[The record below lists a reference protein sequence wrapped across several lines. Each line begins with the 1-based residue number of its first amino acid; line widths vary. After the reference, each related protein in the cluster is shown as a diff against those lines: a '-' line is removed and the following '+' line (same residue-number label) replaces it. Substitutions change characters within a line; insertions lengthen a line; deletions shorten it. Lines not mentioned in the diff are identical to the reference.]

1 MKKELLI
8 SLSIGT
14 FFLINLSSCGNPD
27 VRPNQPQPSVPQQ
40 AEGTPAELPD
50 SVRPDGNESYKPPS
64 DGSEDVSE
72 PSGETEKEYSLD
84 ELAQQAAN
92 RYDVDASLVCAI
104 IDQESKWDPNAV
116 SPKGAVGLM
125 QIMPQ
130 TGEEACGLTEN
141 QLYDPTKNVDC
152 GVRYF
157 SELHARFGSVKLA
170 LCAYNAGPHR
180 IINRKCPSF
189 RETTGYVRNI
199 LAAWKPG
206 EQTCPQGVASPAIA
220 IGSIGK
226 SSQAHLSAK
235 GVADYRFVKGG
246 HSSPKMWWR
255 FVCQGID
262 VVYDREIYKTQPS
275 ACGKPAKTQRQKGT
289 WIKILNVTVND
300 IYSDE
305 VRLKQRR
312 AMSKRKIKDNIIK
325 GCPKPALPRTCA
337 VNR

>member
-1 MKKELLI
+1 MKKEVLI

-14 FFLINLSSCGNPD
+14 FFLFTLSSCGNPEE
-27 VRPNQPQPSVPQQ
+27 RPSKPQPNVPQQ
-40 AEGTPAELPD
+40 GESTPAQLPD
-50 SVRPDGNESYKPPS
+50 SVLPNENESYKPPS
-64 DGSEDVSE
+64 DGSDGASE
-72 PSGETEKEYSLD
+72 PSGETQRKYSLD

-130 TGEEACGLTEN
+130 TGEEACGLAEN
-141 QLYDPTKNVDC
+141 QLYDPKKNVDC

-180 IINRKCPSF
+180 IVNGKCPRF
-189 RETTGYVRNI
+189 RETTGYVRKI

-206 EQTCPQGVASPAIA
+206 EQNCPQNVASPAIA
-220 IGSIGK
+220 IGSMGK

-246 HSSPKMWWR
+246 YNSPKIWWK

-275 ACGKPAKTQRQKGT
+275 ACGKPAKTQRQIGT
-289 WIKILNVTVND
+289 WVKILNVTIND
-300 IYSDE
+300 IYGDE
-305 VRLKQRR
+305 VRLKQRS
-312 AMSKRKIKDNIIK
+312 AMSKRKVKANIIK
-325 GCPKPALPRTCA
+325 ACPKPALPRTCA